1 MNFQLLFS
9 PIKIGTMEVANRF
22 VVPPMG
28 TNLANPDG
36 TVSEELIAYWEARAK
51 GGWGLLIVEIAGVD
65 PLAKAIPNQLG
76 LWDDKF
82 IPGFKKL
89 VDAVHRYGVK
99 IAVQIHHAGRQT
111 SSAILGGE
119 QPVAPSAVPCFITRE
134 IPRELS
140 TEEVYQLIE
149 KFGDAAARAREAGF
163 DAVEIHGAHGYL
175 VAQFMSQHT
184 NKRVDEFGGSLYNR
198 MRFPVEVIRNVR
210 RKVGGSFPIIFRMS
224 ADEKVVD
231 GRNIEESAAVAA
243 IVENAGIDALHVSVG
258 VYASMPYIVPPPDVA
273 PGFNLSNAGEIKKA
287 VSVPVIAVGRINDPV
302 LAEQAIRTGKTDLL
316 AWGRQSLADPELPN
330 KVAAGRIEE
339 ISPCIS
345 CNQGCIGYIFNPDKM
360 KCSCLVNPFCGREY
374 KMKIEPAAQ
383 SKKVVIVGGGPGG
396 LEAAWIAAARGHNV
410 VLFEKEQ
417 SPGGQFRVGAIAPAK
432 QDLTKAI
439 NYYTYMGKKC
449 GVDFRFGTRA
459 DAGQVLAEKPDVVI
473 VATGGEPSIPEIPG
487 IDNPKVV
494 TATDILLGKK
504 AAGKKVLIIGGGLV
518 GSETADFLGEHG
530 HEVTIV
536 EALPEIAEDVQES
549 VKHFLLLR
557 LKRHEVRI
565 ETNAKVIEILQDGVK
580 VEKGGREKQLT
591 GFDTVVI
598 AVGAKSVNDLKPQ
611 LEGKVPELYVI
622 GDASRPRKAIDAI
635 EEAASLA
642 IKI

>member
-1 MNFQLLFS
+1 MDFQLLFS
-9 PIKIGTMEVANRF
+9 PIRIETMEVGNRF

-51 GGWGLLIVEIAGVD
+51 GGWGLLIVEITAVD
-65 PLAKAIPNQLG
+65 PIGKAIPHQLG

-82 IPGFKKL
+82 IPGYKKL
-89 VDAVHRYGVK
+89 VDTVHRYGAK

-111 SSAILGGE
+111 SSDILGGE
-119 QPVAPSAVPCFITRE
+119 KPVAPSPVPCFVTQE
-134 IPRELS
+134 TPRELT
-140 TEEVYQLIE
+140 TEEVYQLLE

-163 DAVEIHGAHGYL
+163 DAVEIHGAHGYI

-198 MRFPVEVIRNVR
+198 MRFPVEVIKDVR

-224 ADEKVVD
+224 ADERVVD
-231 GRNIEESAAVAA
+231 GRKIEESKAVAS
-243 IVENAGIDALHVSVG
+243 IVEEAGVDALHISTG
-258 VYASMPYIVPPPDVA
+258 VYASMQYIVPPPDVS
-273 PGFNLSNAGEIKKA
+273 PGFILPDAGEIKKA
-287 VSVPVIAVGRINDPV
+287 VSIPVIGVGSINDPV
-302 LAEQAIRTGKTDLL
+302 RAKQAIQTGQADLL

-330 KVAAGRIEE
+330 KVAAGRIRE
-339 ISPCIS
+339 IQPCIA
-345 CNQGCIGYIFNPDKM
+345 CNQGCIGYIFDPNKM

-383 SKKVVIVGGGPGG
+383 SRKVVIVGGGPGG
-396 LEAAWIAAARGHNV
+396 LVAAWIAAARGHKV

-417 SPGGQFRVGAIAPAK
+417 SPGGQLRVGAIAPAK

-439 NYYTYMGKKC
+439 NYYTYMGEKY
-449 GVDFRFGTRA
+449 GVDFRFGTQ
-459 DAGQVLAEKPDVVI
+459 AGAEQVLAEKPDVVI
-473 VATGGEPSIPEIPG
+473 LATGGEPSIPDIPG
-487 IDNPKVV
+487 IDSPQVA
-494 TATDILLGKK
+494 TANDVLLGKVDV
-504 AAGKKVLIIGGGLV
+504 GKKVLIIGGGLV

-530 HEVTIV
+530 HEVTLV

-549 VKHFLLLR
+549 IKHFLLLR

-565 ETNAKVIEILQDGVK
+565 ETNTRVKEILQNGVK
-580 VEKGGREKQLT
+580 VEKDGQESQLT
-591 GFDTVVI
+591 GYDNIII
-598 AVGAKSVNDLKPQ
+598 AVGAKPVNNLKPQ
-611 LEGKVPELYVI
+611 LEGKVPELHVI
-622 GDASRPRKAIDAI
+622 GDASEPRKAIDAI
-635 EEAASLA
+635 EEGASVA

>member
-1 MNFQLLFS
+1 MDFKLLFS
-9 PIKIGTMEVANRF
+9 PIRIGTMEVGNRF

-36 TVSEELIAYWEARAK
+36 TVSEDLIAYWEARAK

-65 PLAKAIPNQLG
+65 PLGKAIPHQLG

-82 IPGFKKL
+82 IPGYKKL
-89 VDAVHRYGVK
+89 VDTVHRYGAK

-111 SSAILGGE
+111 SSDILGGE
-119 QPVAPSAVPCFITRE
+119 EPVAPSAVPCFVSQET
-134 IPRELS
+134 PRELT

-163 DAVEIHGAHGYL
+163 DAVEIHGAHGYM

-198 MRFPVEVIRNVR
+198 MRFPVEVIRDVR

-224 ADEKVVD
+224 ADERIVD
-231 GRNIEESAAVAA
+231 GRKIEESKAVAS
-243 IVENAGIDALHVSVG
+243 IVEDAGVDAVHVSTG
-258 VYASMPYIVPPPDVA
+258 VYGSMQYIVPPPDVS
-273 PGFNLSNAGEIKKA
+273 PGFILPDAGEIKKA
-287 VSVPVIAVGRINDPV
+287 VSIPVIGVGRINDPV
-302 LAEQAIRTGKTDLL
+302 LAKQAIQTGQADLL
-316 AWGRQSLADPELPN
+316 AWGRQSLADPDLPN
-330 KVAAGRIEE
+330 KVAAGRLKE
-339 ISPCIS
+339 IQPCIA
-345 CNQGCIGYIFNPDKM
+345 CNQGCIGYIFDPNKM

-383 SKKVVIVGGGPGG
+383 SRKIVIVGGGPGG
-396 LEAAWIAAARGHNV
+396 LEAAWIAAARGHKV

-439 NYYTYMGKKC
+439 NYYTYMGEKY
-449 GVDFRFGTRA
+449 GVDFRFGTQA
-459 DAGQVLAEKPDVVI
+459 DAEEVLAEKPDVVI
-473 VATGGEPSIPEIPG
+473 LATGGEPSIPDIPG
-487 IDNPKVV
+487 IDNHQVA
-494 TATDILLGKK
+494 TANDVLLGKIDV
-504 AAGKKVLIIGGGLV
+504 GKKVLIIGGGLV

-530 HEVTIV
+530 HEVTLV

-565 ETNAKVIEILQDGVK
+565 ETNTKVKEILQNGVK
-580 VEKGGREKQLT
+580 VEKDGQESQLT
-591 GFDTVVI
+591 GYNNIII
-598 AVGAKSVNDLKPQ
+598 AVGAKPVNDLKPQ
-611 LEGKVPELYVI
+611 LEGKVPELHVI
-622 GDASRPRKAIDAI
+622 GDASEPRKAIDAI
-635 EEAASLA
+635 EEGASLA
-642 IKI
+642 IML